1 MLRIET
7 NQNLADEHV
16 EKVYENIQN
25 RIGKVIL
32 DEGLKKKNSTNNI
45 VLTDILDNDDI
56 KFLEFIK
63 KEKVLKKILKA
74 TPLQLRA
81 FIKWINTK
89 YPNGADKTKVL
100 YKCLYNIFVIHG
112 YGKPKN
118 LNLDKFQFI
127 KNIGL
132 ETCPY
137 CNRSSIYTIGRN
149 KKIKPEIDHFY
160 PKDKYPILAISYFNL
175 IPSCPTCNG
184 LGAKSNKDSYALE
197 LKNPYEIEADDF
209 KFSFKV
215 NSVSILHPFMDK
227 ESIEIFFETQ
237 IKEHSRVF
245 GLEFLYA
252 EHRDVVLELYLKAKH
267 EYVREYIDYLY
278 SYDGLEFTDADI
290 YRFITCG
297 YRDDRDLHKRPLSKL
312 TRDISDKLGLL
323 Q

>member
-7 NQNLADEHV
+7 NQNLVDKHV

-25 RIGKVIL
+25 RIDTIIGNG
-32 DEGLKKKNSTNNI
+32 GLQNQKRELVSAL
-45 VLTDILDNDDI
+45 VASDIA
-56 KFLEFIK
+56 FLEFIK
-63 KEKVLKKILKA
+63 KETVLKKILKA

-89 YPNGADKTKVL
+89 HPDGADDTKVL
-100 YKCLYNIFVIHG
+100 YKCLYNIFFTHG
-112 YGKPKN
+112 YDKPY
-118 LNLDKFQFI
+118 NLDKFQFI
-127 KNIGL
+127 QNIGL

-160 PKDKYPILAISYFNL
+160 PKSLYPILAISYFNL

-184 LGAKSNKDSYALE
+184 LGAKSNRDSYLK

-209 KFSFKV
+209 KFSFEI
-215 NSVSILHPFMDK
+215 NNVSILHPLMDK
-227 ESIEIFFETQ
+227 ESIEIFFE
-237 IKEHSRVF
+237 KEIEEHNDFF
-245 GLEFLYA
+245 GLKFLYA

-278 SYDGLEFTDADI
+278 SYDGLEFTDSDI
-290 YRFITCG
+290 HRFITCG
-297 YRDDRDLHKRPLSKL
+297 YRDDKDLHKRPLSKL
-312 TRDISDKLGLL
+312 TRDISKKLGLL
-323 Q
+323 P

>member
-7 NQNLADEHV
+7 NQNLVDKHV

-25 RIGKVIL
+25 RIDTIIRNG
-32 DEGLKKKNSTNNI
+32 GLQNQKRELVSAL
-45 VLTDILDNDDI
+45 VARDIA
-56 KFLEFIK
+56 FLEFIK
-63 KEKVLKKILKA
+63 KETVLKKILKA

-89 YPNGADKTKVL
+89 YPDATDDTKVL
-100 YKCLYNIFVIHG
+100 YRCLYNIFVTHG
-112 YGKPKN
+112 YNKPNN
-118 LNLDKFQFI
+118 LNKFQFI

-149 KKIKPEIDHFY
+149 KMIKPEIDHFY
-160 PKDKYPILAISYFNL
+160 PKSLYPILAISYFNL

-184 LGAKSNKDSYALE
+184 LGAKSSQDSYALE
-197 LKNPYEIEADDF
+197 LKNSYEIEANDF
-209 KFSFKV
+209 KFSFEI
-215 NSVSILHPFMDK
+215 NNVSMLHPLMDK

-237 IKEHSRVF
+237 IEEHSRVF
-245 GLEFLYA
+245 GLDLLYA
-252 EHRDVVLELYLKAKH
+252 ENRDVVLELYLKAKH

-278 SYDGLEFTDADI
+278 SYEGLEFTDADI

-297 YRDDRDLHKRPLSKL
+297 YRDDKDLHKRPLSKL
-312 TRDISDKLGLL
+312 IRDISEKLGLL